1 MIYRDARYLTD
12 RAPFRDGAA
21 TKNWQID
28 VQIFVH
34 WMNGTVISPYW
45 VITRLTI
52 RIQTRVSSF
61 VIILYQAVNARKRI
75 INNKQPR
82 RWGRGGRLG
91 NRMKKKTKT
100 TNEGN
105 TREEGNLNAETK
117 RLLKFSM
124 TMTFSGRNFDR
135 RLNKN
140 NIESLKPDIKY
151 V

>member
-1 MIYRDARYLTD
+1 MGVGL
-12 RAPFRDGAA
+12 G
-21 TKNWQID
+21 
-28 VQIFVH
+28 
-34 WMNGTVISPYW
+34 G
-45 VITRLTI
+45 
-52 RIQTRVSSF
+52 
-61 VIILYQAVNARKRI
+61 
-75 INNKQPR
+75 
-82 RWGRGGRLG
+82 GGRLR
-91 NRMKKKTKT
+91 NRMKKKTRT